1 MARNLFTQNPVD
13 VANEEVMSRVSGAVP
28 PSIPGQTEAEQTG
41 APVPSTPREFF
52 DGLAGQTKLP
62 PNLIWSLAE
71 STAKDGTFDPEAVK
85 GQTAKLQQLMAEGR
99 DTTQAL
105 AMLTGDPEAADALMN
120 RAYDIADSEY
130 PTAEKQAEDAARND
144 NYFATDAVNIGVGG
158 AIEGTGMALK
168 LGSQIAGGSEAVYSD
183 PKNAIEKLTNLVD
196 APARGISWL
205 FEQAGGALMADG
217 KNVREN
223 VSDTTKDA
231 MAGSEIKGN
240 VFKPSTWTMGENPSL
255 RGLSALTVGVLGNL
269 APVLI
274 AGGVAGPAGAMM
286 AGAGQGGEGAAQNAR
301 ETLEGMAESGELQAN
316 SSYYQDL
323 IAAGVPEDQAVK
335 RTIKA
340 AEKVSSLLAA
350 PIAGLG
356 GAFTS
361 GIVQKGVG
369 ALAGRGIATRVA
381 GTAGISAVEE
391 GSQEVAESVA
401 GVTGINLAT
410 GMGLDPYENTFGDF
424 VMGAMAGGPLGA
436 LGGIRGEGEDD
447 APDVQPALEPA
458 PAPDQGTLDPVAPPA
473 PLPAVDEAAP
483 VVPPA
488 GPLEAAQASAP
499 PPVAEPVEAIQRFP
513 DMKPGLAV
521 TLRDGDGRD
530 IPVTFLREDDG
541 MIVVRDR
548 GQELSLSDEEFD
560 TARIAALEEK
570 PKAAEK
576 VAPEA
581 KPEPIKLPENIEE
594 TRRLIDTAI
603 MANVPDAELVALEQ
617 HLSMLLADA
626 REAAPEPESPK
637 VAEIAN
643 TWADP
648 LTKNN
653 GDPFISEDAARLA
666 VKRRGLTPDDFTY
679 DPEGAGVVA
688 TPKTQGETNANP
700 PSPDDVPVPDPSPDG
715 KRADAGRYGAP
726 DVLSGP
732 DAGGVGN
739 DPTGTDRPAPAVSVD
754 TAETDQGLAIA
765 DARLPEPDAGQ
776 PPADAAPA
784 STARIGITDAPVQG
798 DRPSVPVTKDEKSAL
813 VAEFKAALKSRDDV
827 LDAEGD
833 IADTTEKVKAL
844 KERLVSMVGPE
855 AAELIHDRADKRASK
870 KAKDTPSTVAPKSAA
885 DADPTS
891 WFIRDKATGEA
902 VLETSDR
909 AKIDALNAAKYE
921 AVPIK
926 DHLASIN
933 GQPKLAPVEPTVD
946 TPAAPAADLS
956 IKDIRAKAAVLTGR
970 PQTDKPKVGNVNFT
984 WDAKAGGWIFSRARK
999 AEVEEALGMNAKA
1012 EEVLQ
1017 NAPQNMPE
1025 NMPDANPT
1033 DAQKEAGNYQMGHV
1047 RWNGLDISI
1056 ETAKGSERTGTD
1068 SDGETWSVTMPADYG
1083 YIKGTTGAD
1092 GDHIDIYMGPNPD
1105 SDTVVIVNQVDAETG
1120 KFDEHKIVAGT
1131 GSTAAALRIYEAGF
1145 SDGKGKD
1152 RIGSFTATS
1161 QAGLKAWLDSADH
1174 SKPTEPVTRR
1184 EAAAPADQI
1193 SSKSVEAEPATENS
1207 AQDTST
1213 DPVDQD
1219 NALPAAA
1226 GADDVAPSA
1235 PSAPS
1240 EDVNAETGQNSKLD
1254 DRPKETKPKP
1264 GQIEDFGE
1272 KIIGAAKD
1280 IRGAFG
1286 ASLDVVPDG
1295 DLATETLSKSF
1306 PQPDYQKLLDEG
1318 ADPWTVAFIHAAR
1331 DHIPAKPKHPSK
1343 VRRWADQVKMLRDM
1357 ARDMMD
1363 GTINPIEMQD
1373 KLGSAPRL
1381 FAELEGPLELYQA
1394 VGHAKSLKG
1403 ISLRASSYSVFQGK
1417 AHNPPLVR
1425 WEVTRPTK
1433 SSVFSNMPRVL
1444 AHGKT
1449 KEAAVS
1455 AFVDVF
1461 DPASTSSRNTAPRK
1475 FSLYSYRNREGYY
1488 VGVKIGRNTID
1499 LAHFEDVKSAR
1510 AFIAENPDELE
1521 ATLTRL
1527 RSTPGERRS
1536 TNAPRVG
1543 EDHRGG
1549 LPVTPEDF
1557 GDTFGFRGVQFGNW
1571 VENDKRQGDLN
1582 EAYDALMDLAGVIGV
1597 EPKALSL
1604 NGELG
1609 LAFGARGKGGQ
1620 NAAAAHYEPAQVVIN
1635 LTKKAGAGSLAHEW
1649 FHALDNY
1656 FERGRGR
1663 ASGYM
1668 TNDNKPTESPTPVR
1682 EDVIDAFRR
1691 VRRAIQATDIP
1702 KRSKELDLTRTN
1714 PYWSQMIE
1722 MGARSFEGFVIAKLR
1737 DQNGANDYLA
1747 NIVDEAYWTAESAI
1761 IGRDGDTYPY
1771 PKDSEIAGVKEAFQS
1786 LFDTIQ
1792 TKETDSGVRM
1802 YRRPEL
1808 DDRVADPSVKS
1819 LNLEQ
1824 ELAGEVAKAGLS
1836 KRVSVRFVKALMD
1849 PEGRALD
1856 GQQAGNIISVSYDAA
1871 DPVAT
1876 INHEIVHVLRDQ
1888 AVWDKPYGLFT
1899 REEWQALVAAARADK
1914 KLMAK
1919 IEAAYPDLTASQQM
1933 EEAVA
1938 ELYGQWKSGK
1948 RNAATSG
1955 ALKRIADVL
1964 RAIGR
1969 VFRSK
1974 GWKDAEAVM
1983 QAIER
1988 GDIGGREAINQE
2000 DGAAASDVGPDQISV
2015 ALATASKARRQAIG
2029 GDADTILPTGKA
2041 DWVTKIGDY
2050 VSNAMTDRMGTPGR
2064 FNALSL
2070 VPGRP
2075 LFSEL
2080 GKDIKAAQRYLVLK
2094 EKMDSLRNDKQESTA
2109 DVADSWM
2116 ALNRTGKAEN
2126 AKLMDLM
2133 HRATLAG
2140 IDPTIDYGGH
2150 PDDAQARADHDRMQA
2165 EFKALP
2171 KEHREM
2177 FTKVATAYDTL
2188 ATEFEEA
2195 VIENIKKSAQLAI
2208 NRAEREHTKEV
2219 ARISDEGLTGEAR
2232 DDARADADRKL
2243 ANVKARGGWSLKSR
2257 LNGLRAEFESNR
2269 LLGPYFPLARFGNYF
2284 VTLRNEDG
2292 KVISFSRF
2300 EKEADQKA
2308 FLNTTEAKA
2317 GKAEHGVLTD
2327 QGALQKQ
2334 VDPNFL
2340 ADVQNLLGEHKA
2352 SPDLMD
2358 SIWQKW
2364 LETLPDQS
2372 IRTSR
2377 IHRKGTK
2384 GYQQDAL
2391 RAFSHHQFHG
2401 AHQLARLKYSVEMTD
2416 ELEKA
2421 AEEAKEAKDP
2431 NRATMLVNEMMLRHA
2446 YTMQPMT
2453 GALATKLTSLAF
2465 VWYLAATPAAAIV
2478 NVSQTTVLGP
2488 GIMGARFPKQGVK
2501 GAISELAKATKE
2513 FGQAK
2518 FNYATSTSL
2527 TDKEKAAVDAA
2538 ERRGVIDKT
2547 RAHDL
2552 ANVAENGIEYRPATQ
2567 QVMQKISW
2575 MFHKAEVVNR
2585 SVTFL
2590 AGYRMAVADGKPHE
2604 EAIEAG
2610 ADMTWK
2616 VHFDYQNSSRPRFMT
2631 GDVARVVTTFRQY
2644 SVNLIFRMAR
2654 DIHQSFVGDTP
2665 EIKTEARKQFV
2676 SVSLSMLAHAGIK
2689 GVWGYAI
2696 IKTAL
2701 AFIIP
2706 GADDDDLERWMQD
2719 ALLMENPEGSIGPA
2733 AWNYAMGAAL
2743 NGIPGQLAG
2752 IDLTRRLG
2760 SPSLWFQEND
2770 RNLEGEE
2777 LLNSRLI
2784 EALGPVAGI
2793 FIGAARGTQYATEG
2807 DYWRGAETSV
2817 PKAIRDLMKAA
2828 RYTYEG
2834 VQSRKGD
2841 QIIEDADLG
2850 VILKQAMGFTPAEV
2864 SERYGMNSRLYNR
2877 QTTIQDRRNSIQGDI
2892 AQHILDGKPI
2902 PPRLFKKMQAYN
2914 SEWPQYPI
2922 TGATIKLSVNGRVR
2936 SHQRNEFGANLNP
2949 KLNDRLRAEEAPLIY
2964 Q

>member
-13 VANEEVMSRVSGAVP
+13 AANEELLGRVRDTAAASPAG
-28 PSIPGQTEAEQTG
+28 IKQTAPAPADT
-41 APVPSTPREFF
+41 PVPTSPREFF
-52 DGLAGQTKLP
+52 DGLASETKLP

-71 STAKDGTFDPEAVK
+71 STAKDGTFDPDAVR
-85 GQTAKLQQLMAEGR
+85 GQTAKLQKLMAEGR

-105 AMLTGDPEAADALMN
+105 AMLTGDPKTADALMN
-120 RAYDIADSEY
+120 RAYAIADFAY
-130 PTAEKQAEDAARND
+130 PTPEKQAEDAARND

-436 LGGIRGEGEDD
+436 LGGIRGEGEAD
-447 APDVQPALEPA
+447 APDVRPALEPA
-458 PAPDQGTLDPVAPPA
+458 PPAPDQGTLDPVAAPV
-473 PLPAVDEAAP
+473 PLPAMAEAAP
-483 VVPPA
+483 VVPAA

-499 PPVAEPVEAIQRFP
+499 PAVAEPVEAIQRFP

-576 VAPEA
+576 VAPEV
-581 KPEPIKLPENIEE
+581 KPEPIKLPDSIEE

-603 MANVPDAELVALEQ
+603 MANVPDAELVSLEN
-617 HLSMLLADA
+617 HLSVLLADE

-643 TWADP
+643 TWAEP

-653 GDPFISEDAARLA
+653 GEPFISEDAARLA

-679 DPEGAGVVA
+679 DPEKGGVVA
-688 TPKTQGETNANP
+688 NPKPQGETNAPNP
-700 PSPDDVPVPDPSPDG
+700 SDSDLASFPYYHDRPRSLDGTDGSESLAVP
-715 KRADAGRYGAP
+715 
-726 DVLSGP
+726 
-732 DAGGVGN
+732 GN
-739 DPTGTDRPAPAVSVD
+739 DVDAPTGTAGPAETVEAGP
-754 TAETDQGLAIA
+754 AETDQGPNVA
-765 DARLPEPDAGQ
+765 DAGISEPDVEQ
-776 PPADAAPA
+776 PPADAASARPA
-784 STARIGITDAPVQG
+784 ASGVTDAPVQG

-827 LDAEGD
+827 LDAGGD
-833 IADTTEKVKAL
+833 IADTTEQVKAL

-891 WFIRDKATGEA
+891 WVIRDKATGEA

-1068 SDGETWSVTMPADYG
+1068 GGGKKWSVKMPANYG
-1083 YIKGTTGAD
+1083 YFKGTTGAD
-1092 GDHIDIYMGPNPD
+1092 GDHIDVYQGDNPD
-1105 SDTVVIVNQVDAETG
+1105 SDAVVIVNQVDAETG
-1120 KFDEHKIVAGT
+1120 AFDEHKIIVGIENA
-1131 GSTAAALRIYEAGF
+1131 SAALAIYEAGF

-1152 RIGSFTATS
+1152 RIGSFTEMNVADF
-1161 QAGLKAWLDSADH
+1161 KEWLEGGDH
-1174 SKPTEPVTRR
+1174 SKPTAPVVPR
-1184 EAAAPADQI
+1184 
-1193 SSKSVEAEPATENS
+1193 KSGTVEEVPKAE
-1207 AQDTST
+1207 DT
-1213 DPVDQD
+1213 
-1219 NALPAAA
+1219 A
-1226 GADDVAPSA
+1226 
-1235 PSAPS
+1235 
-1240 EDVNAETGQNSKLD
+1240 ED
-1254 DRPKETKPKP
+1254 
-1264 GQIEDFGE
+1264 
-1272 KIIGAAKD
+1272 
-1280 IRGAFG
+1280 G
-1286 ASLDVVPDG
+1286 ASEPDQG
-1295 DLATETLSKSF
+1295 SETSEEATTPVEGKDSVSDGESEENGRDDGSEVDETAK
-1306 PQPDYQKLLDEG
+1306 
-1318 ADPWTVAFIHAAR
+1318 ARRAA
-1331 DHIPAKPKHPSK
+1331 
-1343 VRRWADQVKMLRDM
+1343 
-1357 ARDMMD
+1357 
-1363 GTINPIEMQD
+1363 INP
-1373 KLGSAPRL
+1373 
-1381 FAELEGPLELYQA
+1381 
-1394 VGHAKSLKG
+1394 
-1403 ISLRASSYSVFQGK
+1403 
-1417 AHNPPLVR
+1417 
-1425 WEVTRPTK
+1425 
-1433 SSVFSNMPRVL
+1433 
-1444 AHGKT
+1444 
-1449 KEAAVS
+1449 
-1455 AFVDVF
+1455 
-1461 DPASTSSRNTAPRK
+1461 
-1475 FSLYSYRNREGYY
+1475 
-1488 VGVKIGRNTID
+1488 
-1499 LAHFEDVKSAR
+1499 
-1510 AFIAENPDELE
+1510 
-1521 ATLTRL
+1521 
-1527 RSTPGERRS
+1527 
-1536 TNAPRVG
+1536 
-1543 EDHRGG
+1543 
-1549 LPVTPEDF
+1549 
-1557 GDTFGFRGVQFGNW
+1557 
-1571 VENDKRQGDLN
+1571 
-1582 EAYDALMDLAGVIGV
+1582 
-1597 EPKALSL
+1597 
-1604 NGELG
+1604 
-1609 LAFGARGKGGQ
+1609 
-1620 NAAAAHYEPAQVVIN
+1620 
-1635 LTKKAGAGSLAHEW
+1635 
-1649 FHALDNY
+1649 
-1656 FERGRGR
+1656 
-1663 ASGYM
+1663 
-1668 TNDNKPTESPTPVR
+1668 
-1682 EDVIDAFRR
+1682 
-1691 VRRAIQATDIP
+1691 
-1702 KRSKELDLTRTN
+1702 
-1714 PYWSQMIE
+1714 
-1722 MGARSFEGFVIAKLR
+1722 
-1737 DQNGANDYLA
+1737 NGAEA
-1747 NIVDEAYWTAESAI
+1747 N
-1761 IGRDGDTYPY
+1761 
-1771 PKDSEIAGVKEAFQS
+1771 
-1786 LFDTIQ
+1786 
-1792 TKETDSGVRM
+1792 
-1802 YRRPEL
+1802 
-1808 DDRVADPSVKS
+1808 RV
-1819 LNLEQ
+1819 LEQ
-1824 ELAGEVAKAGLS
+1824 ELAAEVAKAGLS

-1856 GQQAGNIISVSYDAA
+1856 GQQAGSVITVSYDAA

-1888 AVWDKPYGLFT
+1888 AVWDKEFGLFT

-1919 IEAAYPDLTASQQM
+1919 IEAAYPDLTASQRI

-1938 ELYGQWKSGK
+1938 ELYGVWKSGK

-1983 QAIER
+1983 QAIGR
-1988 GDIGGREAINQE
+1988 GDIGAR
-2000 DGAAASDVGPDQISV
+2000 GPDGPDGSV
-2015 ALATASKARRQAIG
+2015 AADPAPRDTASLALAESLEKSKARRRAIV
-2029 GDADTILPTGKA
+2029 GDNAAVLPTGK
-2041 DWVTKIGDY
+2041 DGWITKSQDY
-2050 VSNAMTDRMGTPGR
+2050 ISNAMTDLMGTPGR
-2064 FNALSL
+2064 FNALAL
-2070 VPGRP
+2070 IPGRP
-2075 LFSEL
+2075 LFAEL

-2094 EKMDSLRNDKQESTA
+2094 EKMDALRNDKQESTA
-2109 DVADSWM
+2109 DVADAWM

-2126 AKLMDLM
+2126 ATLMDLM
-2133 HRATLAG
+2133 HRATLSG
-2140 IDPTIDYGGH
+2140 IDPTKDYEG
-2150 PDDAQARADHDRMQA
+2150 PADDAKALVDHEKMQA
-2165 EFKALP
+2165 EFKTLP
-2171 KEHREM
+2171 EEHREM

-2188 ATEFEEA
+2188 ATEFEDA

-2284 VTLRNEDG
+2284 VTLRDDDG
-2292 KVISFSRF
+2292 KVVSFSRF

-2308 FLNTTEAKA
+2308 FLNSAEAKA

-2334 VDPNFL
+2334 VDPGFL

-2377 IHRKGTK
+2377 IHRKGTR

-2421 AEEAKEAKDP
+2421 AEEAKDAKDP
-2431 NRATMLVNEMMLRHA
+2431 NRATMLVNEMMLRHQ

-2453 GALATKLTSLAF
+2453 AAWATKLTSLAF

-2488 GIMGARFPKQGVK
+2488 GIMGAAFPKQGVRQ
-2501 GAISELAKATKE
+2501 AIKELGRASKQ

-2518 FNYATSTSL
+2518 FNYSRSDALTSA
-2527 TDKEKAAVDAA
+2527 EKAAVDAA

-2575 MFHKAEVVNR
+2575 MFHVAEVANR

-2590 AGYRMAVADGKPHE
+2590 AGYRMAVADGKTHE
-2604 EAIEAG
+2604 EAIEQG
-2610 ADMTWK
+2610 SDITWK
-2616 VHFDYQNSSRPRFMT
+2616 THFDYQNSSRPRFMT
-2631 GDVARVVTTFRQY
+2631 GDTARVFTTFRQY

-2654 DIHQSFVGDTP
+2654 DIHQAFVGDTP
-2665 EIKTEARKQFV
+2665 EIKAEARKQFV

-2701 AFIIP
+2701 ALVIP

-2719 ALLMENPEGSIGPA
+2719 AFLMENPEGSVGPA
-2733 AWNYAMGAAL
+2733 AWNYVMGAAL
-2743 NGIPGQLAG
+2743 NGIPGQVAG
-2752 IDLTRRLG
+2752 VDLTQRLG
-2760 SPSLWFQEND
+2760 SPTLWFREND
-2770 RNLEGEE
+2770 RNLEGED
-2777 LLNSRLI
+2777 LLNERVI
-2784 EALGPVAGI
+2784 ELLGPVVGI
-2793 FIGAARGTQYATEG
+2793 GFSAARGIQYASEATDFMGYE
-2807 DYWRGAETSV
+2807 RAVETAS
-2817 PKAIRDLMKAA
+2817 PKAVRDLMKAA
-2828 RYTYEG
+2828 RYAYEG
-2834 VQSRKGD
+2834 VQSRKGND
-2841 QIIEDADLG
+2841 IISDDNVDIGL
-2850 VILKQAMGFTPAEV
+2850 IIKQAMGFTPIEVAEQ
-2864 SERYGMNSRLYNR
+2864 YAANSRMYNR
-2877 QTTIQDRRNSIQGDI
+2877 NNAAIERRSRIQGRI
-2892 AQHILDGKPI
+2892 AKHVIKGEPI
-2902 PPRLFKKMQAYN
+2902 PERLFEQMLDFNAEWPRAPITSDTIRQSIKSKIRADAKNESGASLDPRL
-2914 SEWPQYPI
+2914 
-2922 TGATIKLSVNGRVR
+2922 
-2936 SHQRNEFGANLNP
+2936 
-2949 KLNDRLRAEEAPLIY
+2949 NDKIRAEEAPLIY